1 MDNSQGYSQIISNRK
16 IVSVLKRTWLK
27 CLIVIVLAAVISVA
41 AGVVQYKQGKI
52 GSYTTKALYYHGYI
66 YVYANWQDENIVYDS
81 QEQSAYEQYA
91 IQRYIEQ
98 KHTNIIDE
106 TRMLLYEDE
115 IKNELNKRL
124 ESADYDNL
132 MAEDSFNIT
141 TGSGRYFI
149 ITVDSKSTEER
160 TRYLVEQAADIVL
173 KEARERF
180 DLAECTMQPSETYPE
195 KKDNNT
201 YKRIDITTVQKS
213 MPSAVLSA
221 KTTKYIMI
229 LGIGIVVIIILTGIL
244 RDKRLYDKK
253 EIEPY
258 IGRKCLYDGNNEQ
271 EVAVPVIEAR
281 CNAADTKDVSIITF
295 SHMKQKNGIVITD
308 ILNGLADDGISSEL
322 YENIIENTEEL
333 KNIYNTDGIILVVQ
347 KERDKGADIYNF
359 VQMAQ
364 AAEADILGYIWI

>member
-16 IVSVLKRTWLK
+16 IASVFKRTWLK
-27 CLIVIVLAAVISVA
+27 ALIVIVLAVVISVV
-41 AGVVQYKQGKI
+41 AGVVQYRQGKI
-52 GSYTTKALYYHGYI
+52 GSYTTKASYYHGYI
-66 YVYANWQDENIVYDS
+66 YVYANWQDEDTVYDS
-81 QEQSAYEQYA
+81 QEQSTYEQYA
-91 IQRYIEQ
+91 VQRYIEQ
-98 KHTNIIDE
+98 KHTDIIDE

-149 ITVDSKSTEER
+149 ITVDSKSSEER
-160 TRYLVEQAADIVL
+160 TRYLVEQATDIVL
-173 KEARERF
+173 KEAKERF
-180 DLAECTMQPSETYPE
+180 GLADCTIQPSETYPE

-221 KTTKYIMI
+221 STTKYIMI
-229 LGIGIVVIIILTGIL
+229 LGIGIGIIIILAGIL

-258 IGRKCLYDGNNEQ
+258 IGKKCLYDGINAQ
-271 EVAVPVIEAR
+271 EVAIPVIEAR
-281 CNAADTKDVSIITF
+281 CNAADAKDISIITF
-295 SHMKQKNGIVITD
+295 SHMKQKNGTVITD

-333 KNIYNTDGIILVVQ
+333 KNVYNTDGIILVVQ
-347 KERDKGADIYNF
+347 KERDKGIDIYNF
-359 VQMAQ
+359 VQMAG
-364 AAEADILGYIWI
+364 AAGADILGYIWL

>member
-27 CLIVIVLAAVISVA
+27 GLIVIVLAAVISVA

-52 GSYTTKALYYHGYI
+52 GSYTTKASYYHGYI

-124 ESADYDNL
+124 ESAGYDNL

-229 LGIGIVVIIILTGIL
+229 LGIGIAVIIILTGIL

-258 IGRKCLYDGNNEQ
+258 IGRKCLYDGNNAQ

-322 YENIIENTEEL
+322 YENIIENTEEF